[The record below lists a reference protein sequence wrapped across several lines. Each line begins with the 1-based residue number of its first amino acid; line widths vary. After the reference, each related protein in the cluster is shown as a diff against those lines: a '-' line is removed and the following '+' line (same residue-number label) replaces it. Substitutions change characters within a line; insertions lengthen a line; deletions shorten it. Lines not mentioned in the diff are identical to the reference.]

1 MKPNN
6 FLSALLALFA
16 ALAVNVAQAQAK
28 PDFKYPKNVKTTA
41 LADIKKAEKSG
52 EKILLLDA
60 VIRYT
65 LAESMISA
73 DNAPEVFGTIEKY
86 RKAETAPDFAALY
99 ALLEAKAYA
108 AYRDCTNVRRAQK
121 HETLPDDIT
130 EWSFADFSDK
140 ISQLVALALKDKE
153 ALRSA
158 PLSRFGKVLNYKEKY
173 LKFYPTLLDFC
184 YLTGGRLLDDISSPL
199 TQADFDEW
207 LSFHTGEI
215 ASTIYIKNL
224 YFNNFNY
231 VSSDKGYDKAALM
244 LYRQYAQFEE
254 SGLLLRDVVPNQS
267 ENYQIFCDYLERF
280 PNSVFA
286 PDIKNIVSQLES
298 KKVDCTF
305 AAFVNSK
312 SKIKLNISYSNVN
325 TSSLRIYRH
334 SDESDKATKKLV
346 KTIKLN
352 FDGKIPFKGDTTIYI
367 DPLPYGIYSIAT
379 PFKHDYVKGDSKH
392 SSSQK
397 FKVSDI
403 ERLVVSNYFENGK
416 CEIYA
421 VDAYSGKPI
430 EGAQLYYKNQL
441 IGTADASG
449 KVDVTQKKREYSS
462 YYRFK
467 KGGDIYGPL
476 FSIMESY
483 APDKIKEK
491 ADVFT
496 DLAIYRP
503 GETIHYAAIATRLTS
518 DSSQPLA
525 GKALTVK
532 LQDPNGKEVA
542 KSDTL
547 ITGADGRISGSF
559 VVPTDRMNGSFRIM
573 VFADNDYLNSAIVEV
588 SEYKAPTFEIT
599 FTDAQRTY
607 LSGEDVKIS
616 GKVAT
621 FAGMPVANSSIISTL
636 KNVSCFFRSG
646 SIDKPLATDTISTDA
661 DGNFSITLPRKL
673 FDETARVRPFYFGYK
688 LSLSCTNK
696 TGETQEAEHRFV
708 IGKHRQIQVD
718 GGTFVNDAPVKLN
731 AAIKSSDPA
740 DKDFTCLYSLVD
752 ASDTTKIVANGS
764 FSSADTRIDFTKLP
778 SGKYILKVQ
787 DASGLAKES
796 ECEIVLYRESDK
808 QIPVEAA
815 LWMPECGRKVN
826 DKNKAVITIGTSL
839 DEAYVYYNVTAGC
852 KVLGEGWKHFKKG
865 LHHIEFDMPDTEN
878 TEVFF
883 QFHSLS
889 ESKWAIHMFSLISP
903 VHAHKM
909 KLEAVSFRDKIAS
922 GSHEKWTFRLID
934 NNGKPLAGHAI
945 LALTDKAIN
954 TIAPNDLR
962 FSRFVYFSGSALNV
976 SHHYIYNSYS
986 SSFWRAKQLNGYNIP
1001 DFGFNFYGQH
1011 LFFSRPVM
1019 TLLVAMDD
1027 AVDNRNVVH
1036 ERKAKSYDTG
1046 STVSAFGVKAEAC
1059 EEEAYLEAGAVD
1071 YNTATTTLGEALDK
1085 VAIRESEIKTALWLP
1100 NITTEPDG
1108 SFVVEFDAPNINTTW
1123 LLQSIAYN
1131 ADMLTARLSHDVVSS
1146 KPIMVKANMPRFL
1159 RSGDSV
1165 TLAADLAN
1173 KSDKTVQY
1181 SAVIEL
1187 FDPRTLELKASKKFT
1202 DSIAPMSNTALTID
1216 YTVPADI
1223 EFLGFR
1229 IKAVS
1234 GTAGDGEQVM
1244 VPVLSDVSPVTEST
1258 PFFIDAKRTDF
1269 TAQLPQ
1275 LGNDAR
1281 ITLEYCDN
1289 PLWYC
1294 ATALPT
1300 IFNKDARTSTS
1311 LAHSLYAL
1319 AVAEGIAR
1327 QTPQLAE
1334 AIAYWKA
1341 QPKEQSALTSMLE
1354 KNADLK
1360 IGTLLASPWINEAER
1375 QTLRMNSLDRLFDTE
1390 TNASSQN
1397 EILTRLTELQMSD
1410 GGFAWIKYNDCHSSL
1425 YCTGSVLELIGEIQ
1439 QLGFLKGNKQVD
1451 AMVAKAIKYYDAEHL
1466 KIFNEIKL
1474 GKNSSLTEYGNYVY
1488 VRQLHKQ
1495 HAVPEPN
1502 LRYYKR
1508 IVDDIAKHWGD
1519 ASTITKA
1526 YYAII
1531 LNREGRKSVAR
1542 SITESIRQFSIT
1554 TPARGMY
1561 WDTPDMT
1568 SHFGNSQV
1576 SATSTVLLA
1585 LNEVDHR
1592 TDEIDQIRKWILL
1605 NKQTNDWGDSSLA
1618 SQAVYSILSTGS
1630 EWIVNGSA
1638 PNISIG
1644 GKNLELTDVD
1654 RYLGY
1659 ARKEISIADAAN
1671 AKLEISRTDGTSPAW
1686 GAIYCQYAA
1695 PITQIREQKVDEL
1708 SISKQILVYDAEGKL
1723 TKATGLKV
1731 GDKVRIEL
1739 TVKCGKNMEYVTLND
1754 QRGACFEPVDK
1765 ISTYDYQHGCCMYR
1779 EIKDFATNIF
1789 IPYLSKGTHVVN
1801 YDCYVTNSGS
1811 FGIGIATIQCQ
1822 YAPQFV
1828 AHSAGNSVIVK

>member
-6 FLSALLALFA
+6 FLSALLAILS
-16 ALAVNVAQAQAK
+16 ALVCNAAQAQAK

-41 LADIKKAEKSG
+41 LADIKKAEGSG
-52 EKILLLDA
+52 DKMLLLDA

-65 LAESMISA
+65 LAESMTST
-73 DNAPEVFGTIEKY
+73 DNAPKVFDTIEKY
-86 RKAETAPDFAALY
+86 RKQESAPEYAALY
-99 ALLEAKAYA
+99 AMLEAKVYLAYCEHT
-108 AYRDCTNVRRAQK
+108 YPPREQK
-121 HETLPDDIT
+121 HETLPDDIS
-130 EWSFADFSDK
+130 EWNYGDFTDK
-140 ISQLVALALKDKE
+140 ISQLVALALKDKD
-153 ALRSA
+153 ALKSA

-215 ASTIYIKNL
+215 APTVYIKNM
-224 YFNNFNY
+224 YFFAFTFGKDNG
-231 VSSDKGYDKAALM
+231 DAGIM

-254 SGLLLRDVVPNQS
+254 SGLLLKYVVPE
-267 ENYQIFCDYLERF
+267 ENKNYPIFCDYLERF
-280 PNSVFA
+280 PNSAFE

-305 AAFVNSK
+305 AEFVNSK

-325 TSSLRIYRH
+325 ASSLEIYRH
-334 SDESDKATKKLV
+334 SDDSNKATKKLV
-346 KTIKLN
+346 KTINLN
-352 FDGKIPFKGDTTIYI
+352 FDGKTPFQGDTTIYI

-379 PFKHDYVKGDSKH
+379 PFKHDYAKGDSKH
-392 SSSQK
+392 SSSEK

-403 ERLVVSNYFENGK
+403 ERLLVSNYFENGK

-449 KVDVTQKKREYSS
+449 KVDVTQNKCEYSS
-462 YYRFK
+462 YYRLK
-467 KGGDIYGPL
+467 KGGDIYGPV
-476 FSIMESY
+476 FHIRGSY
-483 APDKIKEK
+483 ASDKIKEK
-491 ADVFT
+491 VDVFT

-503 GETIHYAAIATRLTS
+503 GETIHYAAIATRLTP

-547 ITGADGRISGSF
+547 FTGADGRISGSF
-559 VVPTDRMNGSFRIM
+559 VVPTDRMNGSFRVM
-573 VFADNDYLNSAIVEV
+573 VFADNKYLNSAIVEV

-607 LSGEDVKIS
+607 LNGEDVKIS

-636 KNVSCFFRSG
+636 ENVSWFFGSG
-646 SIDKPLATDTISTDA
+646 SIDKPLATDTITTDA

-673 FDETARVRPFYFGYK
+673 FDETARVSPFYFGYK

-696 TGETQEAEHRFV
+696 TGETQEAVHKFV

-731 AAIKSSDPA
+731 AAIESSDPA
-740 DKDFTCLYSLVD
+740 DKDFTCLYSLAD

-764 FSSADTRIDFTKLP
+764 FSSADTRIDFTKVP

-808 QIPVEAA
+808 TIPVKSA

-839 DEAYVYYNVTAGC
+839 DEAYVYYNVTAGS

-889 ESKWAIHMFSLISP
+889 ESKWATYMFSLISP
-903 VHAHKM
+903 VHARNM

-962 FSRFVYFSGSALNV
+962 LSRFVYFSGSALNV
-976 SHHYIYNSYS
+976 SHDYTYNSYS

-1001 DFGFNFYGQH
+1001 DFGFNFYGQN
-1011 LFFSRPVM
+1011 LFFSRPM
-1019 TLLVAMDD
+1019 MSLLVAMDD
-1027 AVDNRNVVH
+1027 AVDDRNVVR
-1036 ERKAKSYDTG
+1036 EYKAKSYDTG

-1059 EEEAYLEAGAVD
+1059 EEEECLEDNVVISVVEAV
-1071 YNTATTTLGEALDK
+1071 TTLGEALDK

-1108 SFVVEFDAPNINTTW
+1108 SFSVEFDAPNINTTW
-1123 LLQSIAYN
+1123 LLQTIAYN
-1131 ADMLTARLSHDVVSS
+1131 ANMLTSRFSRDVVSS
-1146 KPIMVKANMPRFL
+1146 KPIMVKANLPRFL
-1159 RSGDSV
+1159 RAGDSV

-1173 KSDKTVQY
+1173 KCDETVLY

-1187 FDPRTLELKASKKFT
+1187 FDPRTLEVKASKKYT
-1202 DSIAPMSNTALTID
+1202 DSIAPMTNVALTID
-1216 YTVPADI
+1216 YDVPANI
-1223 EFLGFR
+1223 EFLGIR
-1229 IKAVS
+1229 VKAA
-1234 GTAGDGEQVM
+1234 TQDFGDGEQMM
-1244 VPVLSDVSPVTEST
+1244 VPVLSLSQPVTESM
-1258 PFFIDAKRTDF
+1258 PFFIDAQSTDF

-1275 LGNDAR
+1275 FDKDAR

-1300 IFNKDARTSTS
+1300 IFDKEARTSTS

-1319 AVAEGIAR
+1319 AIA
-1327 QTPQLAE
+1327 
-1334 AIAYWKA
+1334 
-1341 QPKEQSALTSMLE
+1341 
-1354 KNADLK
+1354 
-1360 IGTLLASPWINEAER
+1360 
-1375 QTLRMNSLDRLFDTE
+1375 
-1390 TNASSQN
+1390 
-1397 EILTRLTELQMSD
+1397 
-1410 GGFAWIKYNDCHSSL
+1410 
-1425 YCTGSVLELIGEIQ
+1425 
-1439 QLGFLKGNKQVD
+1439 
-1451 AMVAKAIKYYDAEHL
+1451 
-1466 KIFNEIKL
+1466 
-1474 GKNSSLTEYGNYVY
+1474 
-1488 VRQLHKQ
+1488 
-1495 HAVPEPN
+1495 
-1502 LRYYKR
+1502 
-1508 IVDDIAKHWGD
+1508 
-1519 ASTITKA
+1519 
-1526 YYAII
+1526 
-1531 LNREGRKSVAR
+1531 
-1542 SITESIRQFSIT
+1542 
-1554 TPARGMY
+1554 
-1561 WDTPDMT
+1561 
-1568 SHFGNSQV
+1568 
-1576 SATSTVLLA
+1576 
-1585 LNEVDHR
+1585 
-1592 TDEIDQIRKWILL
+1592 
-1605 NKQTNDWGDSSLA
+1605 
-1618 SQAVYSILSTGS
+1618 
-1630 EWIVNGSA
+1630 
-1638 PNISIG
+1638 
-1644 GKNLELTDVD
+1644 
-1654 RYLGY
+1654 
-1659 ARKEISIADAAN
+1659 
-1671 AKLEISRTDGTSPAW
+1671 
-1686 GAIYCQYAA
+1686 
-1695 PITQIREQKVDEL
+1695 
-1708 SISKQILVYDAEGKL
+1708 
-1723 TKATGLKV
+1723 
-1731 GDKVRIEL
+1731 
-1739 TVKCGKNMEYVTLND
+1739 
-1754 QRGACFEPVDK
+1754 
-1765 ISTYDYQHGCCMYR
+1765 
-1779 EIKDFATNIF
+1779 
-1789 IPYLSKGTHVVN
+1789 
-1801 YDCYVTNSGS
+1801 
-1811 FGIGIATIQCQ
+1811 
-1822 YAPQFV
+1822 
-1828 AHSAGNSVIVK
+1828 

>member
-6 FLSALLALFA
+6 FLSALLAILS
-16 ALAVNVAQAQAK
+16 ALVCNAAQAQAK
-28 PDFKYPKNVKTTA
+28 PDFKYPDNVKTTA
-41 LADIKKAEKSG
+41 LADIKKAEGSG
-52 EKILLLDA
+52 DKMLLLDA

-65 LAESMISA
+65 LAESMTST
-73 DNAPEVFGTIEKY
+73 DNAPRVFDTIEKY

-99 ALLEAKAYA
+99 TLLEAKAYA

-140 ISQLVALALKDKE
+140 ISQLVAIALSDKTALKNT
-153 ALRSA
+153 
-158 PLSRFGKVLNYKEKY
+158 PTSRFRKVLNYKEEY

-207 LSFHTGEI
+207 ISFHTGEI
-215 ASTIYIKNL
+215 APTVYIKNM
-224 YFNNFNY
+224 YFFAFSFGNDNG
-231 VSSDKGYDKAALM
+231 DARIM
-244 LYRQYAQFEE
+244 LYRQYSQFEE
-254 SGLLLRDVVPNQS
+254 SGLLLKNVVPE
-267 ENYQIFCDYLERF
+267 ENKNYPIFCDYLERF
-280 PNSVFA
+280 PNSAFA

-298 KKVDCTF
+298 KKVDCTY
-305 AAFVNSK
+305 AAYANSK

-325 TSSLRIYRH
+325 DCSLEIYRH
-334 SDESDKATKKLV
+334 SDESKKATKKLV

-352 FDGKIPFKGDTTIYI
+352 FDGKIPFQGDTTIYI

-379 PFKHDYVKGDSKH
+379 TFKHDYAKDDSKH
-392 SSSQK
+392 STSLT
-397 FKVSDI
+397 FNVSDI
-403 ERLVVSNYFENGK
+403 KKLEISNYFENGNCK
-416 CEIYA
+416 IYA

-430 EGAQLYYKNQL
+430 EGAQLYHKNQL
-441 IGTADASG
+441 LGTTDTSG
-449 KVDVTQKKREYSS
+449 KIDITQNNRKYRS
-462 YYRFK
+462 YCFK
-467 KGGDIYGPL
+467 KGGDIYGPV

-483 APDKIKEK
+483 ASDKIKEK
-491 ADVFT
+491 VDVFT

-503 GETIHYAAIATRLTS
+503 GETIHYAVIASRLTP

-573 VFADNDYLNSAIVEV
+573 VFADNEYLNSAIVEV

-636 KNVSCFFRSG
+636 KNVSWFFRSG
-646 SIDKPLATDTISTDA
+646 SIDKPLATDTITTDA

-673 FDETARVRPFYFGYK
+673 FDETARVSPLYFGYE

-696 TGETQEAEHRFV
+696 TGETQEAVHRFV

-731 AAIKSSDPA
+731 AAIESSDPA

-764 FSSADTRIDFTKLP
+764 FSSADTRIDFTKVP

-808 QIPVEAA
+808 TIPVESA

-839 DEAYVYYNVTAGC
+839 DEAYVYYNVTAGS

-889 ESKWAIHMFSLISP
+889 ESKWTTHKFSLISP
-903 VHAHKM
+903 VHARKM

-962 FSRFVYFSGSALNV
+962 FSRLVYFSGSALNV
-976 SHHYIYNSYS
+976 SHNYIYNSYS

-1027 AVDNRNVVH
+1027 AVDNRNVVR

-1059 EEEAYLEAGAVD
+1059 EEEEYLENGAVD

-1173 KSDKTVQY
+1173 KSDETVLY

-1187 FDPRTLELKASKKFT
+1187 FDPRTLEVKASKKYT
-1202 DSIAPMSNTALTID
+1202 DSIAPMANVALTID
-1216 YTVPADI
+1216 YDVPADI
-1223 EFLGFR
+1223 EFLGIR
-1229 IKAVS
+1229 VKAA
-1234 GTAGDGEQVM
+1234 TQDFGDGEQMM
-1244 VPVLSDVSPVTEST
+1244 VPVLSLSQPVTEST
-1258 PFFIDAKRTDF
+1258 PFFIDAQSTDF

-1275 LGNDAR
+1275 FDKDAR

-1300 IFNKDARTSTS
+1300 IFDKDARTSTQ

-1319 AVAEGIAR
+1319 AIAEGMAKR
-1327 QTPQLAE
+1327 TPKLAD

-1341 QPKEQSALTSMLE
+1341 QPKQQSALTSMLE

-1375 QTLRMNSLDRLFDTE
+1375 ETLRMNSLDRLFDKDE
-1390 TNASSQN
+1390 NAKAKEN
-1397 EILTRLTELQMSD
+1397 IIKRLADLQMSD
-1410 GGFAWIKYNDCHSSL
+1410 GGFAWIKYNQCKSSL
-1425 YCTGSVLELIGEIQ
+1425 YCTGTVLELIGEIQ
-1439 QLGFLKGNKQVD
+1439 QLGFLTDDSRVD
-1451 AMVAKAIKYYDAEHL
+1451 EMVDKAIKYYDREYL
-1466 KIFNEIKL
+1466 KFFSKLKL
-1474 GKNSSLTEYGNYVY
+1474 GKKASFAGYADYVY

-1495 HAVPEPN
+1495 HSVPAAN
-1502 LRYYKR
+1502 QKYYKR

-1519 ASTITKA
+1519 GTTYSKA

-1531 LNREGRKSVAR
+1531 LNREGRKNDAR
-1542 SITESIRQFSIT
+1542 RITESIRQFGIT

-1561 WDTPDMT
+1561 WDTPDRT
-1568 SHFGNSQV
+1568 SRFGNDQV
-1576 SATSTVLLA
+1576 SYTANVLLA
-1585 LNEVDHR
+1585 LNEVDRR

-1605 NKQTNDWGDSSLA
+1605 NKQTNDWGNSSRA
-1618 SQAVYSILSTGS
+1618 SQAVYAILSTGS
-1630 EWIVNGSA
+1630 EWLTEGNA
-1638 PNISIG
+1638 PTITVG
-1644 GKNLELTDVD
+1644 GKPVELTDVD

-1659 ARKEISIADAAN
+1659 ARKEIALADASN
-1671 AKLEISRTDGTSPAW
+1671 AKVEISRADGTSPAW
-1686 GAIYCQYAA
+1686 GAIYSQYAA
-1695 PITQIREQKVDEL
+1695 PITQIGEQKVDDL
-1708 SISKQILVYDAEGKL
+1708 SITKQILVYDAEGKL
-1723 TKATGLKV
+1723 TTARNLKV

-1739 TVKCGKNMEYVTLND
+1739 TVKCGKNMEYITLND

-1765 ISTYDYQHGCCMYR
+1765 VSTYDYQHGCCMYR

-1789 IPYLSKGTHVVN
+1789 IPYLSKGTYVLN

>member
-6 FLSALLALFA
+6 FLSALLAILS
-16 ALAVNVAQAQAK
+16 ALVCNAAQAQAK
-28 PDFKYPKNVKTTA
+28 PDFKYPDNVKTTA
-41 LADIKKAEKSG
+41 LADIKKAEGSG
-52 EKILLLDA
+52 DKMLLLDA

-65 LAESMISA
+65 LAESMTST
-73 DNAPEVFGTIEKY
+73 DNAPKVFDTIEKY
-86 RKAETAPDFAALY
+86 RKQESAPEYAALY
-99 ALLEAKAYA
+99 ALLEAKVYLAYCEHT
-108 AYRDCTNVRRAQK
+108 YPPREQK
-121 HETLPDDIT
+121 HETLPDDIS
-130 EWSFADFSDK
+130 EWNYGDFTDK
-140 ISQLVALALKDKE
+140 ISQLVALALKDKD
-153 ALRSA
+153 ALKSA

-215 ASTIYIKNL
+215 APTVYIKNM
-224 YFNNFNY
+224 YFFAFTFGKDNG
-231 VSSDKGYDKAALM
+231 DAGIM

-254 SGLLLRDVVPNQS
+254 SGLLLKYVVPE
-267 ENYQIFCDYLERF
+267 ENKNYPIFCDYLERF
-280 PNSVFA
+280 PNSAFE

-325 TSSLRIYRH
+325 ASSLEIYRH
-334 SDESDKATKKLV
+334 SDDSNKATKKLV
-346 KTIKLN
+346 KTINLN
-352 FDGKIPFKGDTTIYI
+352 FDGKTPFQGDTTIYI

-379 PFKHDYVKGDSKH
+379 PFKHDYAKGDSKH
-392 SSSQK
+392 SSSEK

-403 ERLVVSNYFENGK
+403 ERLLVSNYFENGK

-449 KVDVTQKKREYSS
+449 KLDVTQNKREYSS
-462 YYRFK
+462 YYRLK
-467 KGGDIYGPL
+467 KGGDIYGPV
-476 FSIMESY
+476 FHIWGSY
-483 APDKIKEK
+483 ASDKIKEK
-491 ADVFT
+491 VDVFT

-503 GETIHYAAIATRLTS
+503 GETIHYAAIATRLTP

-547 ITGADGRISGSF
+547 FTGADGRISGSF
-559 VVPTDRMNGSFRIM
+559 VVPTDRMNGSFRVM
-573 VFADNDYLNSAIVEV
+573 VFADNKYLNSAIVEV

-621 FAGMPVANSSIISTL
+621 FAGMPVANSSIISRLSQAPWYQHTAPDDG
-636 KNVSCFFRSG
+636 VP
-646 SIDKPLATDTISTDA
+646 PLHQDTITTDA

-673 FDETARVRPFYFGYK
+673 FDETARVSPFYFGYK

-696 TGETQEAEHRFV
+696 TGETQEAVHKFV

-731 AAIKSSDPA
+731 AAIESSDPA
-740 DKDFTCLYSLVD
+740 DKDFTCLYSLAD

-764 FSSADTRIDFTKLP
+764 FSSADTRIDFTKVP

-808 QIPVEAA
+808 TIPVKSA

-839 DEAYVYYNVTAGC
+839 DEAYVYYNVTAGS

-889 ESKWAIHMFSLISP
+889 ESKWAKYLFSLISP
-903 VHAHKM
+903 VHARNM

-962 FSRFVYFSGSALNV
+962 LSRFVYFSGSALNV
-976 SHHYIYNSYS
+976 SHDYTYNSSS

-1001 DFGFNFYGQH
+1001 DFGFNFYGQN
-1011 LFFSRPVM
+1011 LFFSRPM
-1019 TLLVAMDD
+1019 MSLLVAMDD
-1027 AVDNRNVVH
+1027 AVDDRNVVR
-1036 ERKAKSYDTG
+1036 EYKAKSYDMG

-1059 EEEAYLEAGAVD
+1059 EEEECLD
-1071 YNTATTTLGEALDK
+1071 EALDK

-1108 SFVVEFDAPNINTTW
+1108 SFSVEFDAPNINTTW
-1123 LLQSIAYN
+1123 LLQTIAYN
-1131 ADMLTARLSHDVVSS
+1131 ANMLTSRFSRDVVSS
-1146 KPIMVKANMPRFL
+1146 KPIMVKANLPRFL

-1173 KSDKTVQY
+1173 KTDETVLY

-1187 FDPRTLELKASKKFT
+1187 FDPRTLEVKASKKYT
-1202 DSIAPMSNTALTID
+1202 DSIAPMTNVALTID
-1216 YTVPADI
+1216 YDVPADI
-1223 EFLGFR
+1223 EFLGIR
-1229 IKAVS
+1229 VKAA
-1234 GTAGDGEQVM
+1234 TQDFGDGEQMM
-1244 VPVLSDVSPVTEST
+1244 VPVLSLSLPVTEST
-1258 PFFIDAKRTDF
+1258 PFFIDAQSTDF

-1275 LGNDAR
+1275 FDKDAR

-1300 IFNKDARTSTS
+1300 IFDKDARTSTQ

-1319 AVAEGIAR
+1319 AIAEGMAKR
-1327 QTPQLAE
+1327 TPKLAD

-1341 QPKEQSALTSMLE
+1341 QPKQQSALTSMLE

-1375 QTLRMNSLDRLFDTE
+1375 ETLRMNSLDRLFDKDE
-1390 TNASSQN
+1390 NAKAKEN
-1397 EILTRLTELQMSD
+1397 IIKRLANLQMSD
-1410 GGFAWIKYNDCHSSL
+1410 GGFAWIKYNQCKSSL
-1425 YCTGSVLELIGEIQ
+1425 YCTGTVLELIGEIQ
-1439 QLGFLKGNKQVD
+1439 QLGFLTDDSRVD
-1451 AMVAKAIKYYDAEHL
+1451 AMVNKAIKYYDHEYL
-1466 KIFNEIKL
+1466 KFFSKLKL
-1474 GKNSSLTEYGNYVY
+1474 GKKTSFAGYADYVY

-1495 HAVPEPN
+1495 HSVPAAN
-1502 LRYYKR
+1502 QKYYKR

-1519 ASTITKA
+1519 GTTYSKA

-1531 LNREGRKSVAR
+1531 LNREGRKNDAR
-1542 SITESIRQFSIT
+1542 RITESIRQFGIT

-1561 WDTPDMT
+1561 WDTPDRT
-1568 SHFGNSQV
+1568 SRFGNDQV
-1576 SATSTVLLA
+1576 SYTSNVLLA
-1585 LNEVDHR
+1585 LNEVDRR

-1605 NKQTNDWGDSSLA
+1605 NKQTNDWGNSSRA
-1618 SQAVYSILSTGS
+1618 SQAVYAILSTGS
-1630 EWIVNGSA
+1630 EWLTEGNA
-1638 PNISIG
+1638 PTITVG
-1644 GKNLELTDVD
+1644 GKPVELTDVD

-1659 ARKEISIADAAN
+1659 ARKEIALADASN
-1671 AKLEISRTDGTSPAW
+1671 AKVEISRADGTSPAW
-1686 GAIYCQYAA
+1686 GAIYSQYAA
-1695 PITQIREQKVDEL
+1695 PITQIGEQKVDDL
-1708 SISKQILVYDAEGKL
+1708 SITKQILIYDAEGKL
-1723 TKATGLKV
+1723 TKARNLKV

-1739 TVKCGKNMEYVTLND
+1739 TVKCGKNMEYITLND

-1765 ISTYDYQHGCCMYR
+1765 VSTYDFQHGCCMYR

-1789 IPYLSKGTHVVN
+1789 IPYLSKGTYVLN

>member
-1 MKPNN
+1 
-6 FLSALLALFA
+6 
-16 ALAVNVAQAQAK
+16 
-28 PDFKYPKNVKTTA
+28 
-41 LADIKKAEKSG
+41 
-52 EKILLLDA
+52 
-60 VIRYT
+60 
-65 LAESMISA
+65 
-73 DNAPEVFGTIEKY
+73 
-86 RKAETAPDFAALY
+86 DFAALY

-140 ISQLVALALKDKE
+140 ISQLVAIALSDKTALKNT
-153 ALRSA
+153 
-158 PLSRFGKVLNYKEKY
+158 PTSRFRKVLNYTEEY

-184 YLTGGRLLDDISSPL
+184 YLSGGQLLESIALPL
-199 TQADFDEW
+199 TQADIDQW
-207 LSFHTGEI
+207 LSFHDNEI
-215 ASTIYIKNL
+215 APTIYIKNL

-231 VSSDKGYDKAALM
+231 VSSDKGYDKATLM

-286 PDIKNIVSQLES
+286 PDIKNIVSDLERKDVS
-298 KKVDCTF
+298 CLYAQTT
-305 AAFVNSK
+305 NSK
-312 SKIKLNISYSNVN
+312 SKIKVDISYANVN
-325 TSSLRIYRH
+325 YCTLYIYRH
-334 SDESDKATKKLV
+334 SDDSRKATKEPV
-346 KTIKLN
+346 KNITLH

-367 DPLPYGIYSIAT
+367 DPLPYGIYSIA
-379 PFKHDYVKGDSKH
+379 PSFKYNNSKGAYKNSTSDV
-392 SSSQK
+392 
-397 FKVSDI
+397 FYVSDI
-403 ERLVVSNYFENGK
+403 EHLVVSNIYENNK
-416 CEIYA
+416 VDVYA
-421 VDAYSGKPI
+421 VNAYSGKPI
-430 EGAQLYYKNQL
+430 EGVELYYKEQL
-441 IGTADASG
+441 KGTSDASG
-449 KVDVTQKKREYSS
+449 KIEITNNKTREYGTN
-462 YYRFK
+462 YLLK
-467 KGGDIYGPL
+467 KGSDIYGPR
-476 FSIMESY
+476 FSDIY
-483 APDKIKEK
+483 FYNYDKLKEK
-491 ADVFT
+491 VNIFT

-503 GETIHYAAIATRLTS
+503 GETIHYAVVASSITP
-518 DSSQPLA
+518 DSSHHLA
-525 GKALTVK
+525 GKVLTVK
-532 LQDPNGKEVA
+532 FHDPNGKEVA
-542 KSDTL
+542 KSDSL
-547 ITGADGRISGSF
+547 ITDADGRIYGSF
-559 VVPTDRMNGSFRIM
+559 VVPTDRMNGSFCISVLNANRILE
-573 VFADNDYLNSAIVEV
+573 NRIVEV
-588 SEYKAPTFEIT
+588 SEYKAPTFEIVLE
-599 FTDAQRTY
+599 DAQ
-607 LSGEDVKIS
+607 LSYNKGEDVKIS
-616 GKVAT
+616 GKIVT
-621 FAGMPVANSSIISTL
+621 FAGMPVANSSIISYLTRAL
-636 KNVSCFFRSG
+636 WYQRAVRSNG
-646 SIDKPLATDTISTDA
+646 EPPLHQDTITTDA
-661 DGNFSITLPRKL
+661 NGCFAVTLPAKL
-673 FDETARVRPFYFGYK
+673 FDESDKKHITFYSYN
-688 LSLSCTNK
+688 LSLACTSK
-696 TGETQEAEHRFV
+696 TGETQEASHRFY
-708 IGKHRQIQVD
+708 IGKHRRILLGD
-718 GGTFVNDAPVKLN
+718 ATFVNDAPIKLN
-731 AAIKSSDPA
+731 VSIESSDPA
-740 DKDFTCLYSLVD
+740 DKDFNCHYTLTE
-752 ASDTTKIVANGS
+752 ATDTTKVVAQGS
-764 FSSADTRIDFTKLP
+764 FSSADTRVDLTKVR
-778 SGKYILKVQ
+778 SGRYTLTVS
-787 DASGLAKES
+787 DASGLAEDAK
-796 ECEIVLYRESDK
+796 CAIVLYRESDK
-808 QIPVEAA
+808 LIPVEAA
-815 LWMPECGRKVN
+815 LWMPECGRNVN
-826 DKNKAVITIGTSL
+826 DKNRAVITLGTSL
-839 DEAYVYYNVTAGC
+839 DEAYVYYNITAGST
-852 KVLGEGWKHFKKG
+852 VLSEGWKQLKKG
-865 LHHIEFDMPDTEN
+865 LHHIEFDMPKTEN

-883 QFHSLS
+883 QFHTLS
-889 ESKWAIHMFSLISP
+889 DSKWTTHKFSLISP
-903 VHAHKM
+903 LHARTM

-922 GSHEKWTFRLID
+922 GSHEKWTFRLTD
-934 NNGKPLAGHAI
+934 NLGKPLAGYAL

-954 TIAPNDLR
+954 SIMPNS
-962 FSRFVYFSGSALNV
+962 FSFNKFRYFNMSALTVNKN
-976 SHHYIYNSYS
+976 YKYQSYS
-986 SSFWRAKQLNGYNIP
+986 SFYWRAKQLNGYNIP
-1001 DFGFNFYGQH
+1001 EFDFNLYGKR
-1011 LFFSRPVM
+1011 LFLSRPVM
-1019 TLLVAMDD
+1019 SLLVAMDD
-1027 AVDNRNVVH
+1027 AVDNRNVVR

-1046 STVSAFGVKAEAC
+1046 STASAFGVKAEAC
-1059 EEEAYLEAGAVD
+1059 EEECLEIGAVD
-1071 YNTATTTLGEALDK
+1071 YNTVTTTLGEAFEK
-1085 VAIRESEIKTALWLP
+1085 VVLHESEIKTAIWLP

-1108 SFVVEFDAPNINTTW
+1108 SFTVEFDAPNINTTW

-1131 ADMLTARLSHDVVSS
+1131 ANMLTSQFSRDVVSD
-1146 KPIMVKANMPRFL
+1146 KPIMVKANMPRFV

-1173 KSDKTVQY
+1173 KTDEPVQY

-1187 FDPRTLELKASKKFT
+1187 FDPRTLEIKASKEFT

-1216 YTVPADI
+1216 YAVPADI

-1229 IKAVS
+1229 IKAFT

-1275 LGNDAR
+1275 LGTDAR

-1319 AVAEGIAR
+1319 AVAEGIAKR
-1327 QTPQLAE
+1327 TPQLTE

-1451 AMVAKAIKYYDAEHL
+1451 AMVAKAIKYYDREYL

-1474 GKNSSLTEYGNYVY
+1474 GKNTSLAAYGNYVY

-1502 LRYYKR
+1502 LRYCKR

-1630 EWIVNGSA
+1630 EWLTMGGTPAIIV
-1638 PNISIG
+1638 G
-1644 GKNLELTDVD
+1644 GKPVELTNVD

-1659 ARKEISIADAAN
+1659 ARKEIPVTDASN
-1671 AKLEISRTDGTSPAW
+1671 AKVEISRTNGTSPAW

-1723 TKATGLKV
+1723 TKATDLKL

-1739 TVKCGKNMEYVTLND
+1739 TIKCGKNMEYVTLND

>member
-6 FLSALLALFA
+6 FLSALLAILS
-16 ALAVNVAQAQAK
+16 ALVCNAAQAQAK
-28 PDFKYPKNVKTTA
+28 PDFKYPDNVKTAA
-41 LADIKKAEKSG
+41 LADIKKAEGSG
-52 EKILLLDA
+52 DKMLLLDA

-65 LAESMISA
+65 LAESMTST
-73 DNAPEVFGTIEKY
+73 DNAPKVFDTIEKY

-99 ALLEAKAYA
+99 TLLEAKAYA

-140 ISQLVALALKDKE
+140 ISQLVAIALSDKTALKNT
-153 ALRSA
+153 
-158 PLSRFGKVLNYKEKY
+158 PTSRFRKVLNYKEKY

-207 LSFHTGEI
+207 LSFHTGEV
-215 ASTIYIKNL
+215 APTVYIKNM
-224 YFNNFNY
+224 YFFAFSFGNDNG
-231 VSSDKGYDKAALM
+231 DARIM
-244 LYRQYAQFEE
+244 LYRQYSQFEE
-254 SGLLLRDVVPNQS
+254 SGLLLKNVVPE
-267 ENYQIFCDYLERF
+267 ENKNYPIFCDYLERF
-280 PNSVFA
+280 PNSAFA

-298 KKVDCTF
+298 KKVDCTY
-305 AAFVNSK
+305 AAYANSK

-325 TSSLRIYRH
+325 DCSLEIYHH
-334 SDESDKATKKLV
+334 SDESKKATKKLV

-352 FDGKIPFKGDTTIYI
+352 FDGKIPFQGDTTIYI

-379 PFKHDYVKGDSKH
+379 TFKHDYAKGDSKH
-392 SSSQK
+392 STSLT
-397 FKVSDI
+397 FNVSDI

-449 KVDVTQKKREYSS
+449 KVDVTQNKREYSS
-462 YYRFK
+462 YYHFK

-483 APDKIKEK
+483 ASDRIKEK

-503 GETIHYAAIATRLTS
+503 GETIHYAAIATRLTP

-532 LQDPNGKEVA
+532 LQDPNGKDVA

-559 VVPTDRMNGSFRIM
+559 VVPTDRMNGTFRIM

-616 GKVAT
+616 GKIVT
-621 FAGMPVANSSIISTL
+621 FAGMPVANCSIISCLTRAL
-636 KNVSCFFRSG
+636 WYQRTARSNG
-646 SIDKPLATDTISTDA
+646 EPPLLQDTITTDA
-661 DGNFSITLPRKL
+661 NGCFAVTLPAKL
-673 FDETARVRPFYFGYK
+673 FDESDKKHITFYSYN
-688 LSLSCTNK
+688 LSLACTSK
-696 TGETQEAEHRFV
+696 TGETQEASHRFY
-708 IGKHRQIQVD
+708 IGKHRRILLD
-718 GGTFVNDAPVKLN
+718 DATFVNDAPIKLN
-731 AAIKSSDPA
+731 VSIESSDPA
-740 DKDFTCLYSLVD
+740 DKDFNCHYTLTE
-752 ASDTTKIVANGS
+752 ATDTTKVVAQGS
-764 FSSADTRIDFTKLP
+764 FSSADTRVDLTKVR
-778 SGKYILKVQ
+778 SGRYTLTVS
-787 DASGLAKES
+787 DASGLAEDAK
-796 ECEIVLYRESDK
+796 CAIVLYRESDE

-839 DEAYVYYNVTAGC
+839 DEAYVYYNVTAGST
-852 KVLGEGWKHFKKG
+852 VLGEGWKHFKKG

-903 VHAHKM
+903 VHARKM

-962 FSRFVYFSGSALNV
+962 FSRLVYFSGSALNV
-976 SHHYIYNSYS
+976 SHNYTYNSYS

-1027 AVDNRNVVH
+1027 AVDNRNVVR

-1085 VAIRESEIKTALWLP
+1085 VAIRESKIKTALWLP

-1108 SFVVEFDAPNINTTW
+1108 SFSVEFDAPNINTTW

-1173 KSDKTVQY
+1173 KSDETVLY

-1258 PFFIDAKRTDF
+1258 PFFIDAKRTEF

-1319 AVAEGIAR
+1319 AIAEGMAKR
-1327 QTPQLAE
+1327 TPKLAD

-1341 QPKEQSALTSMLE
+1341 QPKQQSALTSMLE

-1375 QTLRMNSLDRLFDTE
+1375 ETLRMNSLDRLFDKDE
-1390 TNASSQN
+1390 NAKAKEN
-1397 EILTRLTELQMSD
+1397 IIKRLADLQMSD
-1410 GGFAWIKYNDCHSSL
+1410 GGFVWIKYNQCKSSL
-1425 YCTGSVLELIGEIQ
+1425 YCTGTVLELIGEIQ
-1439 QLGFLKGNKQVD
+1439 QLGFLTDDSRVNEMVD
-1451 AMVAKAIKYYDAEHL
+1451 KAIKYYDREYL
-1466 KIFNEIKL
+1466 KFFSKLKL
-1474 GKNSSLTEYGNYVY
+1474 GKKASFAGYDDYVY

-1495 HAVPEPN
+1495 HSVPAAN
-1502 LRYYKR
+1502 QKYYKR

-1519 ASTITKA
+1519 GTTYSKA

-1531 LNREGRKSVAR
+1531 LNREGRKNDAR
-1542 SITESIRQFSIT
+1542 SITESIRQFGIT

-1561 WDTPDMT
+1561 WDTPDRT
-1568 SHFGNSQV
+1568 SRFGNDQV
-1576 SATSTVLLA
+1576 SSTANVLLA
-1585 LNEVDHR
+1585 LNEVDRR

-1605 NKQTNDWGDSSLA
+1605 NKQTNDWGNSSRA
-1618 SQAVYSILSTGS
+1618 SQAVYAILSTGS
-1630 EWIVNGSA
+1630 EWLTEGNA
-1638 PNISIG
+1638 PTITVG
-1644 GKNLELTDVD
+1644 GKPVELTDID

-1659 ARKEISIADAAN
+1659 ARKEIALADASN
-1671 AKLEISRTDGTSPAW
+1671 AKVEISRAAGTSPAW
-1686 GAIYCQYAA
+1686 GAIFSQYAA
-1695 PITQIREQKVDEL
+1695 PITQIGEQKVNDL
-1708 SISKQILVYDAEGKL
+1708 SITKQILVYDAEGKL
-1723 TKATGLKV
+1723 TKAHNLKV

-1739 TVKCGKNMEYVTLND
+1739 TVKCGKNMEYITLND

-1765 ISTYDYQHGCCMYR
+1765 VSTYDYQHGCCMYR

-1789 IPYLSKGTHVVN
+1789 IPYLSKGTYVLN